1 MEEALKKIMLIVGT
15 RPEAIKM
22 LPVLAIMRNDQSL
35 NVTLYITGQHRELL
49 KDIPLSDYCD
59 EYIIFNRL
67 APGQSQFDLLSG
79 LVSDFGQFI
88 ENKTFDLVMV
98 QGDTNSAAIIA
109 WLSFLSGIPVWHVEA
124 GLRTHDLQQPFPE
137 EGNRR
142 MITSIASFHFAST
155 EMAKDNLIR
164 EGVDQ
169 NSILVTGNT
178 VVDAINQGKESRKTQ
193 ALPSEV
199 QVNFDMGHDLVLV
212 TVHRRE
218 TLGHQLVEICNAL
231 QEIIKLYKNLFIC
244 IPVHP
249 NPKVR
254 KVIYEN
260 LSEVDRVVLLEP
272 VSHDLIMQLIGM
284 SHLVLTD
291 SGGIQEETPSFRKP
305 LLVLREKT
313 ERPEA
318 VKDKFSFMAG
328 TSKESII
335 RTFVE
340 VQTNY
345 SEIVLEMQGK
355 KNPFGDGHAAERIVD
370 KIKNTQL

>member
-1 MEEALKKIMLIVGT
+1 LKRILLVVGT

-22 LPVLAIMRNDQSL
+22 LPILSEIRKCQDLHS
-35 NVTLYITGQHRELL
+35 TLYITGQHREMLSS
-49 KDIPLSDYCD
+49 IPIIGLCD
-59 EYIIFNRL
+59 ELVVFDRL
-67 APGQSQFDLLSG
+67 SPGQSQFKLLAG
-79 LVSDFGQFI
+79 LIADFGEFI
-88 ENKTFDLVMV
+88 ETNSYDLVLV
-98 QGDTNSAAIIA
+98 QGDTSSAALLA
-109 WLSFLSGIPVWHVEA
+109 WLSFLSGLKVWHVEA

-142 MITSIASFHFAST
+142 IITSIASFHFAST
-155 EMAKDNLIR
+155 EMAKENLMR

-178 VVDAINQGKESRKTQ
+178 VIDAINQGEGLRKTQ

-199 QVNFDMGHDLVLV
+199 QVNFDMGHELVLV

-218 TLGHQLVEICNAL
+218 NLGHQLVEICNAL

>member
-1 MEEALKKIMLIVGT
+1 MKNILIVVGT
-15 RPEAIKM
+15 RPEAIKV
-22 LPVLAIMRNDQSL
+22 LPLLIQLKTRSIGH
-35 NVTLYITGQHRELL
+35 VTLYLTGQHKELL
-49 KDIPLSDYCD
+49 QEVQLSNYCD
-59 EYIIFNRL
+59 EYITFDRL
-67 APGQSQFDLLSG
+67 IPGQSQFDLLSR

-88 ENKTFDLVMV
+88 ENKIFDLVMV
-98 QGDTNSAAIIA
+98 QGDTSSAAIIA
-109 WLSFLSGIPVWHVEA
+109 WLSFLAGIPVWHVEA
-124 GLRTHDLQQPFPE
+124 GLRTHDLKQPFPE

-142 MITSIASFHFAST
+142 IITSIASFHFAST
-155 EMAKDNLIR
+155 EMAKENLMR

-178 VVDAINQGKESRKTQ
+178 VIDAINQGKGLRKTQ
-193 ALPSEV
+193 VLPSEV
-199 QVNFDMGHDLVLV
+199 QLNIDMGHDLILV

-218 TLGHQLVEICNAL
+218 NLGHQLVEICNAL

-272 VSHDLIMQLIGM
+272 VSHDLIIQLIGM

-291 SGGIQEETPSFRKP
+291 SGGIQEETPSFKKP

-335 RTFVE
+335 RAFVE

-370 KIKNTQL
+370 KIRNAQL

>member
-1 MEEALKKIMLIVGT
+1 MIVGT

-22 LPVLAIMRNDQSL
+22 LPVLAIMRNDRSL
-35 NVTLYITGQHRELL
+35 NVTLYLTGQHKELL
-49 KDIPLSDYCD
+49 EDTPLSAYCD
-59 EYIIFNRL
+59 EYIIFNSL
-67 APGQSQFDLLSG
+67 IPGQSQYELISM
-79 LVSDFGQFI
+79 LVSDFGNFI
-88 ENKTFDLVMV
+88 ENKSFDLVLV
-98 QGDTNSAAIIA
+98 QGDTSSAAVIA

-142 MITSIASFHFAST
+142 IITSIASFHFAST
-155 EMAKDNLIR
+155 ETAKENLIR
-164 EGVDQ
+164 EGIHQ

-178 VVDAINQGKESRKTQ
+178 VIDSINQSKESQKVQ

-199 QVNFDMGHDLVLV
+199 QLNLDKGHELVLV

-218 TLGHQLVEICNAL
+218 NHGHRLVEICQAL
-231 QEIIKLYKNLFIC
+231 QEIIKIYENLFIC

-249 NPKVR
+249 NPKV
-254 KVIYEN
+254 KAVINEK
-260 LSEVDRVVLLEP
+260 LSGMDRVVLVEP
-272 VSHDLIMQLIGM
+272 VSHNLIMRLIDM

-305 LLVLREKT
+305 LLVLRDKT

-318 VKDKFSFMAG
+318 IKEKFSFIAG

-335 RTFVE
+335 RAFIE

-345 SEIVLEMQGK
+345 SKIVLEMRGK
-355 KNPFGDGHAAERIVD
+355 KNPFGDGHAAERIVN
-370 KIKNTQL
+370 KIKNTRL